1 MLYAH
6 WSDLPADV
14 WIWRDFSPDEPN
26 IACPCC
32 GEYWH
37 DPHSL
42 DLLQRA
48 REISGRPFTINSGHR
63 CRRHNRKVGGALV
76 SQHLKI
82 AFDISLSGHDPRALY
97 EACVAAGFTTF
108 GHYGSFLHTD
118 RRPGRRWFTKA
129 GRQTWNFLV
138 TS

>member
-6 WSDLPADV
+6 WSDLEEP
-14 WIWRDFSPDEPN
+14 WRWPN
-26 IACPCC
+26 FTAKELACSCC

-42 DLLQRA
+42 NLLQTA
-48 REISGRPFTINSGHR
+48 REAAGRPFTINSAHR
-63 CRRHNRKVGGALV
+63 CRKHNRAVGGALV
-76 SQHLKI
+76 SEHLKI
-82 AFDISLSGHDPRALY
+82 AFDISVNGHQPRALY
-97 EACVAAGFTTF
+97 EACRAAGFTTF